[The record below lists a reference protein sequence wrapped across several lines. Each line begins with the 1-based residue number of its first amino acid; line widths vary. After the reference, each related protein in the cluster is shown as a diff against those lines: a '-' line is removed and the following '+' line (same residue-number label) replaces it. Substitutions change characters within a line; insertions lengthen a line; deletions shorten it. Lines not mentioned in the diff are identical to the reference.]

1 MIVDVFKNFQ
11 KNNKTGFIPYLV
23 AGYPNNKVFEE
34 ALYLLD
40 DLGSD
45 MIEIGIPFS
54 DPIAEG
60 KTIEYAHHKSLENGF
75 NYDDLFKITRK
86 FKDNSNT
93 PIIAMGYANSFINPS
108 PEDFSKNLELANFD
122 GILVVDLPYQE
133 KEILE
138 CYKKNNLEFIQLIAP
153 TSKNKTISESIKNN
167 PSLIYYIT
175 QRGVTGLN
183 NIDFSEV
190 ILKLKNIRT
199 ITDTPMITG
208 FGIRNPDQVRRF
220 KEYTDGIVVGSFL
233 IEKFLSSNPLRE
245 ISDSIKPL
253 INELKNE

>member
-86 FKDNSNT
+86 FKDKSNT
-93 PIIAMGYANSFINPS
+93 PIIAMGYTNSFINPS

-133 KEILE
+133 KENLE
-138 CYKKNNLEFIQLIAP
+138 CNKKNAKEIPN
-153 TSKNKTISESIKNN
+153 KKTINTSHRGSLSYRSSHHTIARNASMGTIPAATERTSINMKG
-167 PSLIYYIT
+167 P
-175 QRGVTGLN
+175 RKGGVRL
-183 NIDFSEV
+183 
-190 ILKLKNIRT
+190 
-199 ITDTPMITG
+199 
-208 FGIRNPDQVRRF
+208 
-220 KEYTDGIVVGSFL
+220 
-233 IEKFLSSNPLRE
+233 
-245 ISDSIKPL
+245 
-253 INELKNE
+253 